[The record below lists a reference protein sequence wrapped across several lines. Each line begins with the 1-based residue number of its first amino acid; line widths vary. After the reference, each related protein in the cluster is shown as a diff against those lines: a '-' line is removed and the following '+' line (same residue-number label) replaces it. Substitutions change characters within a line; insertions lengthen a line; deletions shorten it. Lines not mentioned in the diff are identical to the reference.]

1 MECQHE
7 QESNSMFRFRSMH
20 LIAVLLLAG
29 CKAKAQVPA
38 LVADPK
44 YEIPGAIGSDGTAYL
59 FASKAVGET
68 RSVLIGLPRS
78 YSSSH
83 RGYPVIIVLDG
94 EANFRPAMTVVSEL
108 SSLGHIP
115 ESIVAGI
122 PNTDRLRDLTPPGLS
137 VSGSSKSEGGDRFLD
152 FLEKELMP
160 ALKTQ
165 FRANGMVVL
174 VGHSSGGIIVTYAA
188 ATRPAFRF
196 ILSLDSPTHLGD
208 GWLVDRMVEGARNPA
223 LSKLRY
229 VSLESRFGYTDSLW
243 TAVKNAAPKTW
254 ILQRQHLD
262 HETHVSLP
270 FFATYLGLRD
280 MFQDYASNS
289 APQSPTYTTLA
300 YYRDLEKSYGAPITP
315 PRGLLRQVME
325 DFEMEGQSKPAADA
339 YRMLVDGYGPPS
351 DSVEW
356 KQRLARLAAAPPLT
370 ESVEGLL
377 ATPRATSLEAK
388 AFLGE
393 WRGKQWINPEDKNDI
408 TLHFRDSAGVVVGE
422 EIGWPAPG
430 VELKMPLQYVKV
442 TPGGLTW
449 GYMNGMRPRGML
461 LFEGKTVN
469 GTLTGTM
476 RFGGIRFV
484 RPPGEPGPPTVRFE
498 LKKANLSRR

>member
-1 MECQHE
+1 MI
-7 QESNSMFRFRSMH
+7 RFRSMH

-29 CKAKAQVPA
+29 CNAKAQSPA

-44 YEIPGAIGSDGTAYL
+44 QEIPGAIGSGGSAYL
-59 FASKAVGET
+59 FASKAIGET
-68 RSVLIGLPRS
+68 RSVLIGLPKS
-78 YSSSH
+78 YSVSH

-115 ESIVAGI
+115 ESIVVGI

-160 ALKTQ
+160 ALKAQ

-208 GWLVDRMVEGARNPA
+208 GWLVDKMIEGARNPA

-254 ILQRQHLD
+254 ILERQKLD

-280 MFQDYASNS
+280 MFQDYATNS
-289 APQSPTYTTLA
+289 APQSPTYATLA
-300 YYRDLEKSYGAPITP
+300 YYRDLEKSYGSTITP
-315 PRGLLRQVME
+315 PLGLLRQVLE
-325 DFEMEGQSKPAADA
+325 DFEMEGQSKPAHDA
-339 YRMLVDGYGPPS
+339 WNMLVAGYGMPN
-351 DSVEW
+351 DSADW
-356 KQRLARLAAAPPLT
+356 QQRLAKLAKAPPLT
-370 ESVEGLL
+370 ETVEVLL
-377 ATPRATSLEAK
+377 STPRSTTLEAK
-388 AFLGE
+388 KFIGE
-393 WRGKQWINPEDKNDI
+393 WRGEQWINPEDKTGI
-408 TLHFRDSAGVVVGE
+408 VLRLRDSAGVVAGE
-422 EIGWPAPG
+422 AGNWPPPDI
-430 VELKMPLQYVKV
+430 MPPMKIQYLRV
-442 TPGGLTW
+442 TDHGLTW

-461 LFEGKTVN
+461 MFDATLKDGV
-469 GTLTGTM
+469 LTGEM
-476 RFGGIRFV
+476 KFGGIRFTP
-484 RPPGEPGPPTVRFE
+484 PPGMPGPPTVRFE
-498 LKKANLSRR
+498 LRKVN